1 MGKFKQNANAM
12 YQHLIVGIGFMI
24 PFVVTGGI
32 ATALSFLSRDAFQLE
47 VLADYFE
54 KIGSLGM
61 LLMWPSVAGGM
72 AYSIAKKP
80 GLVAGCL
87 AGFLATE
94 MNTAFFGAAIG
105 GYLAGYSVLLLVNY
119 MKLPENLTV
128 LKNNILIPII
138 SSCVT
143 VFILLAVVGKPLI
156 LFNEMF
162 ISFLNGMSDKSPI
175 LLGAVIGFMMII
187 DLAGPIGKSAYFF
200 GVATLSDL
208 NMGETS
214 PVMAAVMIAGMVPP
228 LSLALAMLIGK
239 KYFPREDVSE
249 SSMLW
254 VLGATFVT
262 ESVIAYTV
270 KDLFRILPGFV
281 LGCMIA
287 SSLSMYFNCGLSLPH
302 GGVFAMLIPGA
313 VSHLVLYIVALI
325 IGIIL
330 STLVI
335 ILLKKGA
342 NRSDKI

>member
-32 ATALSFLSRDAFQLE
+32 ATALSFLSRDAIQLE

-87 AGFLATE
+87 VGFLATE

-162 ISFLNGMSDKSPI
+162 TSFLNGMSDKSPI

-214 PVMAAVMIAGMVPP
+214 PVMAAVMIAGMVPS

-239 KYFPREDVSE
+239 KYFPKEDVSE

-281 LGCMIA
+281 LGCMVA

-313 VSHLVLYIVALI
+313 VSHLVLYILALI